1 MNQLLAYH
9 SKPIEKCQICH
20 SRQLDSLLFLGFLPP
35 VNEMLEVK
43 ETPNVEM
50 RFPLE
55 LLRCETCGLVQIG
68 YEVDPKILF
77 PHSYPYLS
85 GTTRI
90 LRDNFLELSQQVKAL
105 FPFKTSDLVVDIGA
119 NDGTLLR
126 PFKEAGYRV
135 LGIEPSQA
143 ADVALQNGI
152 SMIKD
157 YFCLEVAKS
166 VVLEHGQAS
175 FVTAANVFAH
185 IKDPHEVVEAITAM
199 LSPQGIFISESHY
212 LLDLIETL
220 QYDTI
225 YHEHLR
231 YYSLG
236 SLIQL
241 LNHHDLEVIRVKRI
255 PTHGGSIRVF
265 AAKKGEYPIDESV
278 TKCLAEEAQKG
289 LSDGRIFSSF
299 KKRVIQSKLELLAL
313 LQKIKREG
321 HRIYGIGAP
330 TRGSTLINYVGLDDG
345 LIDAVMEV
353 SSSNKLNRFIPGTRI
368 PVIDEK
374 NLYVDQPEYVLLF
387 SWHIG
392 EELTN
397 ILRNKG
403 FKGKFLI
410 PLPDPKIL

>member
-1 MNQLLAYH
+1 MNQLQTYH

-20 SRQLDSLLFLGFLPP
+20 SRQLGSLLFLGFIPP
-35 VNEMLEVK
+35 VNEMLEIK
-43 ETPNVEM
+43 EKPNVEI

-90 LRDNFLELSQQVKAL
+90 LRDNFLELSQQVKSL
-105 FPFKTSDLVVDIGA
+105 FPFKSSDLVVDIGA

-126 PFKEAGYRV
+126 SFKEAGYRV

-152 SMIKD
+152 SMIKG
-157 YFCLEVAKS
+157 YFSLDVSKS
-166 VVLEHGQAS
+166 VVLEHGLAS

-185 IKDPHEVVEAITAM
+185 IKDPHEVIEAIISM
-199 LSPQGIFISESHY
+199 LAPEGIFISESHY

-220 QYDTI
+220 QYDTV

-231 YYSLG
+231 YYSLE

-241 LNHHDLEVIRVKRI
+241 FKHHDLEVIRVKRI

-265 AAKKGEYPIDESV
+265 SARKGEYPIEESV
-278 TKCLAEEAQKG
+278 SKCLVEEKQKG
-289 LSDGRIFSSF
+289 LSNGTIFSSF
-299 KKRVIQSKLELLAL
+299 KQRVIQSKLNLLTL
-313 LQKIKREG
+313 LQKIKGEE

-353 SSSNKLNRFIPGTRI
+353 SSSNKLNRFM
-368 PVIDEK
+368 
-374 NLYVDQPEYVLLF
+374 
-387 SWHIG
+387 
-392 EELTN
+392 
-397 ILRNKG
+397 
-403 FKGKFLI
+403 
-410 PLPDPKIL
+410 